1 VNGCYNVVT
10 DKMSEWSV
18 AGLECRAL
26 HKDAHL
32 LVINNAAEQAAVA
45 ALLAP
50 IKGKHFIY
58 LYDMHRYMCTGT
70 CRYMYIRVKIHVG
83 PKK

>member
-1 VNGCYNVVT
+1 
-10 DKMSEWSV
+10 MSEWSV

-58 LYDMHRYMCTGT
+58 LYNGVE
-70 CRYMYIRVKIHVG
+70 IGVL
-83 PKK
+83 